1 MALPDAFLKRL
12 ASELGTAQA
21 DAIAATMAEPKGAA
35 YWINPLRQGQA
46 PSLGAPV
53 PGLDD
58 VFACPPGERERLVR
72 HPAASSGRIY
82 LLNPSSAIAVYA
94 LAPRPGEQVLDLAAA
109 PGGKTLLM
117 AAAMG
122 NRGSILAVDAV
133 RSRYYRLRAN
143 LRRCGAENVR
153 CRLDDGRNLARAMPE
168 RFDRVLLD
176 APCSSEARFRAA
188 EPKTTRHWSRRKVQ
202 ESAHKQRG
210 LIRAA
215 FRCLRP
221 GGVLVYCTCAFSR
234 RENEAVV
241 DYLLRRESTARI
253 VPIRMPEVA
262 AAGPGLIDG
271 TLRVAPDRL
280 FDGFFAARLTKLLGG
295 DVGG

>member
-21 DAIAATMAEPKGAA
+21 DAIAATMAEPKGVA

-53 PGLDD
+53 PGLED
-58 VFACPPGERERLVR
+58 VFACSPSERERLVR
-72 HPAASSGRIY
+72 HPAAASGRIY
-82 LLNPSSAIAVYA
+82 LLNPSSAIAVQA
-94 LAPRPGEQVLDLAAA
+94 LAPRPREQVLDLAAA

-133 RSRYYRLRAN
+133 RSRYHRLRAN

-168 RFDRVLLD
+168 GFDRVLLD

-253 VPIRMPEVA
+253 VPIRMPEIA

-280 FDGFFAARLTKLLGG
+280 FDGLFAAHLTKLLGS